1 MTTYCRASGCGART
15 ATRFSIYCARHKARL
30 RRHGAVDQRAITKA
44 ELKPYIALLQK
55 RIAKNADNSVWH
67 QLDDRWLALVQQ
79 AKGIVASGAR
89 GVPGRRF
96 IATAANEII
105 RLSNSVEPR
114 AVVETTLA
122 MVIMHEFDPSR
133 FRSDKAFK
141 TQLVRRVRG
150 LTEANVQRHF
160 NYRTGKD
167 QSVYSELP
175 PKATAIMGQWIAV
188 SLGPVGLHLV
198 ALERQEIEKTRI
210 DRQNFKQALSELT

>member
-1 MTTYCRASGCGART
+1 MTTYCRAPGCGART
-15 ATRFSIYCARHKARL
+15 ASRFSVYCTRHKARL
-30 RRHGAVDQRAITKA
+30 RRHGAVDQRAITKG
-44 ELKPYIALLQK
+44 ELKPYIELIRK
-55 RIAKNADNSVWH
+55 RIAKNADNSIWD
-67 QLDDRWLALVQQ
+67 QLDGQWLALVEQ
-79 AKGIVASGAR
+79 AKGIAASRAR
-89 GVPGRRF
+89 GVAGRRH
-96 IATAANEII
+96 IATAASEII
-105 RLSNSVEPR
+105 RLAASVQPR
-114 AVVETTLA
+114 AIVETTLA
-122 MVIMHEFDPSR
+122 MVVMQEFDPRR
-133 FRSDKAFK
+133 FRSDRAFK

-167 QSVYSELP
+167 QRVYSELP